1 MPISALTAENFKG
14 IADQSTFK
22 IRPITIFVGANSSGK
37 SSCIHALAC
46 LSQTI
51 KLGDTSAPLVL
62 DNENAQVHLGRFIEI
77 VHSKSSFLQNYF

>member
-1 MPISALTAENFKG
+1 MPISALTAGNFKG

-51 KLGDTSAPLVL
+51 KLGDTSAPG
-62 DNENAQVHLGRFIEI
+62 HL
-77 VHSKSSFLQNYF
+77 